1 MKRYKVMCWM
11 ETAIEEPDGGI
22 TYDGEWMPWSD
33 DWLSLADAMA
43 EYEEANVTETCKIIE
58 EDFEE

>member
-1 MKRYKVMCWM
+1 MKRYKVMIWM
-11 ETAIEEPDGGI
+11 ETFVKEPDGGVSRV
-22 TYDGEWMPWSD
+22 GEWVPWSD

-43 EYEEANVTETCKIIE
+43 EYEEAQVTETCNIIE